1 MLTILL
7 CVLIAAYTITL
18 YIAAYNEWR
27 VYREIPLGKTLIRVS
42 LLVLATISLPLV
54 SNIDEELE
62 KNSAEISRVT
72 VTDTE
77 TNETLFSAE
86 GNLSVH
92 TSWNNT
98 STWGFW
104 GFFTS
109 NTSSNDSYL
118 TITIKTGKDANLTYK
133 IRLSEKI
140 AYFVE
145 TIDQNP
151 DNPYYYK
158 VTNNISQLTVENEP

>member
-77 TNETLFSAE
+77 TNETLFSTE

-109 NTSSNDSYL
+109 NTSSSDSYL

-151 DNPYYYK
+151 DDPYYYK
-158 VTNNISQLTVENEP
+158 VTNNISQLTAEKES

>member
-7 CVLIAAYTITL
+7 CVLIAAYAITL
-18 YIAAYNEWR
+18 SIASYNKWR
-27 VYREIPLGKTLIRVS
+27 VYNELPLGKTLIRVS
-42 LLVLATISLPLV
+42 LLVLAIMSLPLV

-62 KNSAEISRVT
+62 KNSAEITRVT
-72 VTDTE
+72 VTNTE

-92 TSWNNT
+92 ASGNSS
-98 STWGFW
+98 STWGVL
-104 GFFTS
+104 GFFSS
-109 NTSSNDSYL
+109 NTS
-118 TITIKTGKDANLTYK
+118 TGKDANLTYK

-151 DNPYYYK
+151 DDPYYYK

>member
-98 STWGFW
+98 STLKCPQKVRQY
-104 GFFTS
+104 S
-109 NTSSNDSYL
+109 EV
-118 TITIKTGKDANLTYK
+118 K
-133 IRLSEKI
+133 IVQAAERACCL
-140 AYFVE
+140 
-145 TIDQNP
+145 
-151 DNPYYYK
+151 
-158 VTNNISQLTVENEP
+158 